1 MRSRNLMAAAVIAI
15 GVSAVAEA
23 QAPRAMPRAVRVT
36 IDSVLDLVTAREYV
50 AGLCI
55 AIVRDG
61 RVIYQRGAGWA
72 DRETGRR
79 VDTNTLFYIASSTKS
94 FTSLAT
100 VLLDRARVMDLD
112 ATLAQILPGAPFA
125 QGVDPTRITV
135 RQLLTHTHGIA
146 DGPIGYRAA
155 YSGEIERAS
164 MIRALAAHG
173 PARGGTAYDYTN
185 LGYNILSLGIDSIA
199 GKPWQDVI
207 AERVLRP
214 LGMTSTSARLSELP
228 RDRLAMPYRAEPV
241 GLARLPYAKQ
251 DDNMQAAGGI
261 VSSTG
266 DLARFVMAMMD
277 GGVVDG
283 RRVFPTDVVE
293 EALRV
298 QARFGSRFGEI
309 DRFGYA
315 LGWNYGIVDG
325 DTLVHHFG
333 GFPGFG
339 ASVSFMP
346 AHRTGIVMGANGGF
360 AGPILDLVMQYSY
373 ALLNGNE
380 PAIAKYREQ
389 LGMLE
394 ELAGRQ
400 RAAIAAD
407 RARRAARPQTTA
419 LPLTAYTGRY
429 ENDLFGSIE
438 VTLRDGRIHVR
449 NGVLESVAEVYDGEK
464 NQLRVELSPG
474 SGSVLEFATENGRVT
489 AVITQGVR
497 LARVR

>member
-1 MRSRNLMAAAVIAI
+1 
-15 GVSAVAEA
+15 
-23 QAPRAMPRAVRVT
+23 
-36 IDSVLDLVTAREYV
+36 
-50 AGLCI
+50 
-55 AIVRDG
+55 
-61 RVIYQRGAGWA
+61 
-72 DRETGRR
+72 
-79 VDTNTLFYIASSTKS
+79 
-94 FTSLAT
+94 
-100 VLLDRARVMDLD
+100 
-112 ATLAQILPGAPFA
+112 
-125 QGVDPTRITV
+125 
-135 RQLLTHTHGIA
+135 
-146 DGPIGYRAA
+146 
-155 YSGEIERAS
+155 
-164 MIRALAAHG
+164 
-173 PARGGTAYDYTN
+173 
-185 LGYNILSLGIDSIA
+185 
-199 GKPWQDVI
+199 
-207 AERVLRP
+207 
-214 LGMTSTSARLSELP
+214 
-228 RDRLAMPYRAEPV
+228 
-241 GLARLPYAKQ
+241 
-251 DDNMQAAGGI
+251 
-261 VSSTG
+261 
-266 DLARFVMAMMD
+266 
-277 GGVVDG
+277 
-283 RRVFPTDVVE
+283 
-293 EALRV
+293 
-298 QARFGSRFGEI
+298 
-309 DRFGYA
+309 
-315 LGWNYGIVDG
+315 
-325 DTLVHHFG
+325 
-333 GFPGFG
+333 
-339 ASVSFMP
+339 MP